1 MAAKRTIILFLII
14 ANIFSWSVIFSF
26 SQAKGLEVCFLDIGM
41 GDSIFIETEF
51 KHQILI
57 DGGPNNR
64 VIKKLEERM
73 PFWDRT
79 IDLIVLT
86 HPDKDHMFGLIEVLK
101 RYKVENIL
109 WTGIET
115 DTLLGRE
122 WEEAIKKERAKLWI
136 AREGLNIKISKYRN
150 ISVLYPF
157 ESLEHRVVSNKN
169 NSSIIMLL
177 NSNEHKILFTGDAEK
192 KVEQWLVEKEY
203 DLRTQVLKVSH
214 HGSKTGSS
222 LEFLEAVQ
230 PDAAIICASE
240 NNQYGFPHE
249 ETLANLNESGITIL
263 QTSNYK
269 NDICLIQKKNAPFL
283 FLSPTQ

>member
-1 MAAKRTIILFLII
+1 MKKKTIILFLII
-14 ANIFSWSVIFSF
+14 ANIFFWSVIFSF
-26 SQAKGLEVCFLDIGM
+26 SQAHWLEVCFLDIGM
-41 GDSIFIETEF
+41 GDSMFIETDF
-51 KHQILI
+51 GHQILI
-57 DGGPNNR
+57 DGGPNDR

-86 HPDKDHMFGLIEVLK
+86 HPDKDHMFGLIEILK

-109 WTGIET
+109 WTGIQT
-115 DTLLGRE
+115 DTLLGNE
-122 WEEAIKKERAKLWI
+122 WEEAIEKEGAKIYI
-136 AREGLNIKISKYRN
+136 ADNKLEVRISQNEYFD
-150 ISVLYPF
+150 IIYPF
-157 ESLEHRVVSNKN
+157 ESLEHRVVNNKN
-169 NSSIIMLL
+169 NSSIVMLL

-192 KVEQWLVEKEY
+192 KVEQWLVNKGL
-203 DLRTQVLKVSH
+203 DLKAQILKVSH
-214 HGSKTGSS
+214 HGSKTGSC

-230 PDAAIICASE
+230 PDTAIICASE

-269 NDICLIQKKNAPFL
+269 NDICFIQRKNTPFL
-283 FLSPTQ
+283 FLNPTR

>member
-1 MAAKRTIILFLII
+1 MGIKKKVLIILVF
-14 ANIFSWSVIFSF
+14 ANVFFWSMIFYF
-26 SQAKGLEVCFLDIGM
+26 SQAEGLEVCFLDIGM
-41 GDSIFIETEF
+41 GDAIFIKTELG
-51 KHQILI
+51 HQILI
-57 DGGPNNR
+57 DGGPNDR

-115 DTLLGRE
+115 DSLLAKE
-122 WEEAIKKERAKLWI
+122 WEEAIVREGAKIWI
-136 AREGLNIKISKYRN
+136 AEQGLNINISKSQYIN
-150 ISVLYPF
+150 LLYPF
-157 ESLEHRVVSNKN
+157 ESLEGRAVSNKN
-169 NSSIIMLL
+169 NTSIVMVL
-177 NSNEHKILFTGDAEK
+177 NADKYRILFTGDAEK
-192 KVEQWLVEKEY
+192 KIEQWLVEKEY
-203 DLRTQVLKVSH
+203 DLKAQILKVSH

-222 LEFLEAVQ
+222 IDFIEAVQ
-230 PDAAIICASE
+230 PDVAIICASE

-249 ETLANLNESGITIL
+249 ETLANLSESGITIL

-269 NDICLIQKKNAPFL
+269 KDICLIQKKNEPFL